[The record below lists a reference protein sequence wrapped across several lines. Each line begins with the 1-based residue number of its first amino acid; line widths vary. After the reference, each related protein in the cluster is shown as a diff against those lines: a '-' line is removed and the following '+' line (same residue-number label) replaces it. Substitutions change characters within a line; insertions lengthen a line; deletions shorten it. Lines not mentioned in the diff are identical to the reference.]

1 MKTKHFIALCLILSA
16 GIFTNLSAQNKVL
29 KTATFSVQGNCDMC
43 KTRIEKAAKV
53 PGVVK
58 AVWDEKKKQLT
69 VSHNPEKISTDS
81 IQKLIAATG
90 HDTPKYK
97 ADKKTYDKLPGCCKY
112 RK

>member
-1 MKTKHFIALCLILSA
+1 MKTKHFITLCLILSA
-16 GIFTNLSAQNKVL
+16 GIFTNLSAQNKFL

-69 VSHNPEKISTDS
+69 VSHNPE
-81 IQKLIAATG
+81 
-90 HDTPKYK
+90 
-97 ADKKTYDKLPGCCKY
+97 
-112 RK
+112 

>member
-1 MKTKHFIALCLILSA
+1 
-16 GIFTNLSAQNKVL
+16 
-29 KTATFSVQGNCDMC
+29 
-43 KTRIEKAAKV
+43 
-53 PGVVK
+53 
-58 AVWDEKKKQLT
+58 VWDEKKKQLT

-81 IQKLIAATG
+81 IQKLVAATG